1 MIKKV
6 NYFNMEQEV
15 TTEQDKLNDLDKF
28 LEKQRSEWGDR
39 IMEVIDMIRHMDKLS
54 EAQVTM
60 LSYRHMVIDQ
70 IARINITLKKRE
82 SAYNVQYKNKFIDYY
97 NYDIKLN
104 EKQKANMVE
113 ADLAGL
119 TKQIGFLSTQIDFF
133 KECIKTLDNVG
144 WAIKNKLSINE
155 LI

>member
-1 MIKKV
+1 
-6 NYFNMEQEV
+6 MEQEIV
-15 TTEQDKLNDLDKF
+15 SEQDKLNDLDKF

-82 SAYNVQYKNKFIDYY
+82 SAYNIQYKNKFIEYY
-97 NYDIKLN
+97 NYDYKLN
-104 EKQKANMVE
+104 DKQKVNMVE
-113 ADLAGL
+113 ADLSSL
-119 TKQIGFLSTQIDFF
+119 NKQIGFLSTQIEFF

-155 LI
+155 LT